1 MSQSIS
7 AEEVFSQVKQM
18 SSKERIK
25 FFSLIAINAFQETDY
40 THEQV
45 FGHLRNATFSAD
57 EAAEFLEIS
66 LPTFR
71 RYVQA
76 GRLKPS
82 AVIGRS
88 QLFSS
93 ADLKLLKQKLGKE
106 ERAYQYPSKMMQCI
120 SMRKIARQR

>member
-1 MSQSIS
+1 MSHSIT
-7 AEEVFSQVKQM
+7 AEDVFAQVKQM

-25 FFSLIAINAFQETDY
+25 FFSLIAINAFKETDY
-40 THEQV
+40 SHEQV
-45 FGHLRNATFSAD
+45 FGHLKNEAFSAD
-57 EAAEFLEIS
+57 EAAEYLEIS
-66 LPTFR
+66 IPTLR

-93 ADLKLLKQKLGKE
+93 TDLKLLKQKLSKE
-106 ERAYQYPSKMMQCI
+106 
-120 SMRKIARQR
+120 